1 MNKFRLSDIWIVERQ
16 TTQGIGDESMCR
28 NEYEQVCTW
37 AEGMHVILEFPA
49 GREWTQDKK
58 NSGRTS
64 EDREQ
69 VRQEIREILTGV
81 LLNIMEPPV

>member
-1 MNKFRLSDIWIVERQ
+1 
-16 TTQGIGDESMCR
+16 
-28 NEYEQVCTW
+28 
-37 AEGMHVILEFPA
+37 MHVILEFPA